1 MRCPSAR
8 SERSASDVWPAVSDS
23 FGSDVDIN
31 EGPTHGG
38 SSVDGGELGGS
49 TKKLFKCCYCSIVSK
64 WNRRDIS
71 LHILHVHMQKRVY
84 SCQYCSYGSSKS
96 SAIVMNHCSKI
107 HPQKQIFVR
116 DELAL
121 FNAIMPVQ
129 EDSSLV
135 SVGFLKPDGVPILDL
150 VELRRHLGLSSSG
163 HQEVTEPAVAE
174 KRTSRT
180 SSSSSS
186 LQKRP
191 RLEDDRDQPLDL
203 SVKIRG
209 ASDQNNDKEPE
220 GNGFADPG
228 CGANSGVEFAEWK
241 CKLCKFRNRSA
252 NHVKRHI
259 LCHHMR
265 LKPFSCPYCHLYQ
278 WKAQAVASHIEK
290 FHPGQPKTP
299 VSTAN
304 EKVSYLSRNMTRV
317 FVRPGVGPEE
327 QCASKGSG
335 PSSASATDQSRFT
348 GVCSTSFY
356 RCKQCGFQEVRHD
369 KTKYHVIKQHL
380 KLGLFSCPYCR
391 KYMWGRNYV
400 ARHIRSTHPGQEIR
414 IQRTFDEYANY
425 LRDNIKKIGG
435 STVETT
441 RSRFPPVR
449 RDLFRESPI
458 RSPTMNSSS
467 NDAAGT
473 SSDKDR
479 RRQNPSG
486 SSGSATSFK
495 KPQKYYKCF
504 YCSFQHSLAA
514 RVQSHCLGRHPTR
527 PVKYRETIS
536 GVEEWPVPA
545 KQIKVELT
553 DEENEET
560 QPDPLPAGNDLPQHE
575 SPSPVAR
582 PALPIEMYMCHY
594 CHHLL
599 WNMEEMMAHLCE
611 SHPDDPPEFEL
622 MQEPAASSPVIN
634 DGSSSLLSKIPKDT
648 TRNAS
653 SKVPDNLVEK
663 TIEPRKVINEVNEF
677 DNDEDVE
684 GESGKFKI
692 KVNKHHLD
700 YFIPRNVTL

>member
-1 MRCPSAR
+1 
-8 SERSASDVWPAVSDS
+8 
-23 FGSDVDIN
+23 
-31 EGPTHGG
+31 
-38 SSVDGGELGGS
+38 
-49 TKKLFKCCYCSIVSK
+49 
-64 WNRRDIS
+64 
-71 LHILHVHMQKRVY
+71 
-84 SCQYCSYGSSKS
+84 
-96 SAIVMNHCSKI
+96 MNHCSKI

-129 EDSSLV
+129 EDSSVV

-163 HQEVTEPAVAE
+163 HPEVVNESVVVE
-174 KRTSRT
+174 KRTSLG
-180 SSSSSS
+180 SSSSGSHP
-186 LQKRP
+186 KRA

-203 SVKIRG
+203 SVKIREAG
-209 ASDQNNDKEPE
+209 DPNSDKQPD
-220 GNGFADPG
+220 GNGFADTEL
-228 CGANSGVEFAEWK
+228 GANSGVEFAEWK

-317 FVRPGVGPEE
+317 FVRPGVGPDE
-327 QCASKGSG
+327 QCKPRVSGAS
-335 PSSASATDQSRFT
+335 SSSATDESRFT

-400 ARHIRSTHPGQEIR
+400 ARHIRSNHPGQEIR

-425 LRDNIKKIGG
+425 LRDNIRKIGG

-449 RDLFRESPI
+449 RVLHRESQVE
-458 RSPTMNSSS
+458 SPSMNNNS
-467 NDAAGT
+467 NDAEGI
-473 SSDKDR
+473 SIDKDR
-479 RRQNPSG
+479 RQ
-486 SSGSATSFK
+486 SSSSMTSSLK
-495 KPQKYYKCF
+495 KPVKYYKCF

-527 PVKYRETIS
+527 PVKYREAAP
-536 GVEEWPVPA
+536 GVEEWRAPA

-560 QPDPLPAGNDLPQHE
+560 LTDTLPVVSDLPQQGQA
-575 SPSPVAR
+575 SPGPVAR
-582 PALPIEMYMCHY
+582 PPIPIEMYMCHY

-622 MQEPAASSPVIN
+622 MQEPVASSPVIN
-634 DGSSSLLSKIPKDT
+634 DVLSSIPGKIPKDT

-653 SKVPDNLVEK
+653 SRGSDNLLEK
-663 TIEPRKVINEVNEF
+663 KNEPFQVINEVDEF
-677 DNDEDVE
+677 VNDDDSSD
-684 GESGKFKI
+684 SGKFKSRFTNTVCHI
-692 KVNKHHLD
+692 L
-700 YFIPRNVTL
+700 F